1 MHDAKCPQ
9 DTTLPKSTS
18 PEGTT
23 APARNVLAVANPDDH
38 AGFRLLI
45 PGKVTLGDVDPA
57 IRREWQQPQVA
68 RCGTKD
74 PLKIPD
80 RLPTASQALRLRV
93 AGGALWPK
101 EPIDSGNC
109 GEKAEGSP
117 PSAVLLR
124 RTGRQNEE
132 KRRGH
137 GEIGGKRAKLNW
149 PSRERRCSEYV
160 ADGAQ
165 GGWPAVHSWGRSC
178 QSATNWL
185 ARRNRTGPTGG

>member
-1 MHDAKCPQ
+1 MVLVTHHVHPPQYRYGGRATEDRHHASLPALAAFLLSTFCFVLVGFSISAFSISAFAKVP
-9 DTTLPKSTS
+9 
-18 PEGTT
+18 
-23 APARNVLAVANPDDH
+23 R
-38 AGFRLLI
+38 
-45 PGKVTLGDVDPA
+45 
-57 IRREWQQPQVA
+57 
-68 RCGTKD
+68 
-74 PLKIPD
+74 KIPD
-80 RLPTASQALRLRV
+80 RLPTASQPLRLRV
-93 AGGALWPK
+93 AGGALRPRK
-101 EPIDSGNC
+101 PIDSGNC

-149 PSRERRCSEYV
+149 PSRERRRLEYV
-160 ADGAQ
+160 AGGGQ
-165 GGWPAVHSWGRSC
+165 GGWPAMHSSGRSC